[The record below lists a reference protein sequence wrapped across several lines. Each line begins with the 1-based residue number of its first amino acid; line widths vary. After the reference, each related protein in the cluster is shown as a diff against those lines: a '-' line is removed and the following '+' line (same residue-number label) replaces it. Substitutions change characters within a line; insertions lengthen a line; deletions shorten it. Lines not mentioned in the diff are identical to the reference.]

1 MNQSTYNSL
10 KSFIWG
16 IANDCLVDV
25 YDVGDYRKIILPMF
39 VIRRFDA
46 VLEPKHEA
54 VIKAK
59 KEFTKAGITEL
70 DAALAAVAEQAF
82 VNKSDFTLTDLK
94 SRTNQQQLK
103 KDFIEY
109 LDGFSE
115 NVQVIINKFH
125 IRNEIDRLSE
135 QDRLGLLIEK
145 FVDPRINLSNRPV
158 LNEDG
163 SVKIEAL
170 DNHTMGTLF
179 EEVIRMFNEETN
191 VTDAGRHFTP
201 RDIVE
206 LIADLAFIPVQD
218 KIQSTTYRIY
228 DGACGTG
235 GMLTVG
241 DEHIKK
247 LAREQGKKVSIHLY
261 GQENADETYAIA
273 RADMLVKGEGK
284 ESDQIRF
291 GSTISDDKF
300 AKEEFDFM
308 LSNPPFGTPWKTD
321 LKAWGIGKK
330 DEISDTRFIINY
342 DDNPEYSLIPDIGDP
357 QMLFLANNISKMKT
371 TTELGSRI
379 IEVHN
384 GSSLFTGKAGS
395 GPSNLR
401 RYIFEQDLCEAIIAI
416 PENMFY
422 NTGIG
427 TYLWVL
433 TNKKDEK
440 RKGKVQ
446 LIDATSMK
454 EPLRKNLGD
463 KNCEMTQKMRE
474 KVMELYL
481 AFDKADSEYS
491 KVFSNEEFGFYQVEV
506 NRPLRLRVN
515 VSDEA
520 LEEFKNNAK
529 DDEFYD
535 FLMTNEKDTESTN
548 FNSFIGKLEK
558 STKRAGLKW
567 TKKREN
573 AIRKYFTTTDENAN
587 VVLDKKGNTEPDS
600 NLKDTEQ
607 VPLLYDGGI
616 TGFFENE
623 VKPYVEDAW
632 INEDSAVIGYEL
644 SFTKYFYKPVQL
656 RDMSDIIADG
666 IKLFHGLGT
675 GLRQTLT
682 SDEVLKLQIPVPP
695 KPEQDKIVQ
704 FLDWK
709 ISEMNHFIHQKKKQI
724 KLLEELKYT
733 QIDQYITKGLNPS
746 VSMKDSKVEWIG
758 AIPEHWDVDHIK
770 QHFKVKKRIAGKE
783 GYDVLSITQQGIKKK
798 DISSNEGQMAQSYA
812 NYQFVY
818 PGDFAMNHMDLLTG
832 YIDISKQ
839 FGVTSPDYRVFTLS
853 DSEHCFAPFY
863 LRVFQ
868 IGYKRRIFYKFGK
881 GAANQGRWRLPI
893 TAFYDY
899 AIQVPPIDEQ
909 REIARQCDEVEKQI
923 NEMISGINKEITLVE
938 ELRTKLISDVVTGQV
953 DVRNVKIPAYETET
967 DIIDSEEDS
976 DEENQEESTE

>member
-1 MNQSTYNSL
+1 MNQSTYNTL

-46 VLEPKHEA
+46 VLEPKHEE

-59 KEFTKAGITEL
+59 EQFEKAGITEL
-70 DAALAAVAEQAF
+70 DAALSAVAEQAF
-82 VNKSDFTLTDLK
+82 VNKSDFILTDLK

-103 KDFIEY
+103 KDFIAY

-145 FVDPRINLSNRPV
+145 FVDPRINLSNRPI

-206 LIADLAFIPVQD
+206 LIADLAFIPIQD

-241 DEHIKK
+241 DQHIRE
-247 LAREQGKKVSIHLY
+247 LAAEQGKKVSIHLY

-321 LKAWGIGKK
+321 LKAWGINKK
-330 DEISDTRFIINY
+330 DEISDSRFIINY

-371 TTELGSRI
+371 TTEFGSRI

-433 TNKKDEK
+433 TNKKEDR

-454 EPLRKNLGD
+454 SSLRKNLGD
-463 KNCEMTQKMRE
+463 KNCEMTPEIRKR
-474 KVMELYL
+474 VIDLYL
-481 AFDKADSEYS
+481 EFDKADSEYS
-491 KVFSNEEFGFYQVEV
+491 KVFLNEEFGYYQVDV
-506 NRPLRLRVN
+506 NRPLRLKVAIN
-515 VSDEA
+515 EKNLAV
-520 LEEFKNNAK
+520 FKENGK
-529 DDEFYD
+529 DDEFYQ
-535 FLMTNEKDTESTN
+535 FLALNKKDLESN
-548 FNSFIGKLEK
+548 DYNSFITELEK
-558 STKRAGLKW
+558 NVKSADLKW
-567 TKKREN
+567 TKKRQN
-573 AIRKYFTTTDENAN
+573 AIRKFFSTTDENAEL
-587 VVLDKKGNTEPDS
+587 VRDKKGNIEPDN
-600 NLKDTEQ
+600 NLKDSEQ
-607 VPLLYDGGI
+607 IPLLYEGGI
-616 TGFFENE
+616 KAFFKNE

-632 INEDSAVIGYEL
+632 IDEDSAVIGYEL

-656 RDMSDIIADG
+656 RNVADIIAD
-666 IKLFHGLGT
+666 IKAIEQSTDGL
-675 GLRQTLT
+675 LA
-682 SDEVLKLQIPVPP
+682 SI
-695 KPEQDKIVQ
+695 
-704 FLDWK
+704 
-709 ISEMNHFIHQKKKQI
+709 
-724 KLLEELKYT
+724 
-733 QIDQYITKGLNPS
+733 
-746 VSMKDSKVEWIG
+746 IG
-758 AIPEHWDVDHIK
+758 
-770 QHFKVKKRIAGKE
+770 
-783 GYDVLSITQQGIKKK
+783 
-798 DISSNEGQMAQSYA
+798 
-812 NYQFVY
+812 
-818 PGDFAMNHMDLLTG
+818 
-832 YIDISKQ
+832 
-839 FGVTSPDYRVFTLS
+839 
-853 DSEHCFAPFY
+853 
-863 LRVFQ
+863 
-868 IGYKRRIFYKFGK
+868 
-881 GAANQGRWRLPI
+881 GR
-893 TAFYDY
+893 
-899 AIQVPPIDEQ
+899 E
-909 REIARQCDEVEKQI
+909 
-923 NEMISGINKEITLVE
+923 
-938 ELRTKLISDVVTGQV
+938 
-953 DVRNVKIPAYETET
+953 
-967 DIIDSEEDS
+967 
-976 DEENQEESTE
+976 

>member
-1 MNQSTYNSL
+1 MNQSTYNTL

-46 VLEPKHEA
+46 VLEPKHEE
-54 VIKAK
+54 VMKAK
-59 KEFTKAGITEL
+59 EQFEKAGITEL
-70 DAALAAVAEQAF
+70 DAALSAVAEQAF

-103 KDFIEY
+103 KDFIAY

-145 FVDPRINLSNRPV
+145 FVDPRVNLSNRPV

-163 SVKIEAL
+163 SIKIEAL

-206 LIADLAFIPVQD
+206 LIADLAFIPIQD

-241 DEHIKK
+241 DQHIREMAAEH
-247 LAREQGKKVSIHLY
+247 GKKVSIHLY

-321 LKAWGIGKK
+321 LKAWGINKK
-330 DEISDTRFIINY
+330 DEIADSRFIINY

-433 TNKKDEK
+433 TNKKEDR

-454 EPLRKNLGD
+454 SSLRKNLGD
-463 KNCEMTQKMRE
+463 KNCEMTPEIRKQ
-474 KVMELYL
+474 VMDLYL

-491 KVFSNEEFGFYQVEV
+491 KVFLNEEFGYYQVDV
-506 NRPLRLRVN
+506 NRPLRLKVAIN
-515 VSDEA
+515 
-520 LEEFKNNAK
+520 EENLATFKENGK
-529 DDEFYD
+529 DDEFYQ
-535 FLMTNEKDTESTN
+535 FLALNKKDLESNDYNTFITE
-548 FNSFIGKLEK
+548 LEK
-558 STKRAGLKW
+558 YVKDNDIKW
-567 TKKREN
+567 TKKRQD
-573 AIRKYFTTTDENAN
+573 AIRKFFSTTDENAEP
-587 VVLDKKGNTEPDS
+587 VLDKKGNIELDN
-600 NLKDTEQ
+600 NLKDSEQ
-607 VPLLYDGGI
+607 IPLLYEGGI
-616 TGFFENE
+616 KAFFENE

-632 INEDSAVIGYEL
+632 IDEDSAVIGYEL

-656 RDMSDIIADG
+656 RDVADIIEDIRAIEQSTDG
-666 IKLFHGLGT
+666 
-675 GLRQTLT
+675 
-682 SDEVLKLQIPVPP
+682 
-695 KPEQDKIVQ
+695 
-704 FLDWK
+704 
-709 ISEMNHFIHQKKKQI
+709 
-724 KLLEELKYT
+724 LLAS
-733 QIDQYITKGLNPS
+733 I
-746 VSMKDSKVEWIG
+746 IG
-758 AIPEHWDVDHIK
+758 GGE
-770 QHFKVKKRIAGKE
+770 
-783 GYDVLSITQQGIKKK
+783 
-798 DISSNEGQMAQSYA
+798 
-812 NYQFVY
+812 
-818 PGDFAMNHMDLLTG
+818 
-832 YIDISKQ
+832 
-839 FGVTSPDYRVFTLS
+839 
-853 DSEHCFAPFY
+853 
-863 LRVFQ
+863 
-868 IGYKRRIFYKFGK
+868 
-881 GAANQGRWRLPI
+881 
-893 TAFYDY
+893 
-899 AIQVPPIDEQ
+899 
-909 REIARQCDEVEKQI
+909 
-923 NEMISGINKEITLVE
+923 
-938 ELRTKLISDVVTGQV
+938 
-953 DVRNVKIPAYETET
+953 
-967 DIIDSEEDS
+967 
-976 DEENQEESTE
+976 

>member
-1 MNQSTYNSL
+1 MNQSTYNTL

-46 VLEPKHEA
+46 VLEPKHEE

-59 KEFTKAGITEL
+59 EQFEKAGITEL
-70 DAALAAVAEQAF
+70 DAALSAVAEQAF
-82 VNKSDFTLTDLK
+82 VNKSDFILTDLK

-103 KDFIEY
+103 KDFIAY

-145 FVDPRINLSNRPV
+145 FVDPRINLSNRPI

-206 LIADLAFIPVQD
+206 LIADLAFIPIQD

-241 DEHIKK
+241 DQHIRE
-247 LAREQGKKVSIHLY
+247 LAAEQGKKVSIHLY

-321 LKAWGIGKK
+321 LKAWGINKK
-330 DEISDTRFIINY
+330 DEISDSRFIINY

-433 TNKKDEK
+433 TNKKEDR

-454 EPLRKNLGD
+454 SSLRKNLGD
-463 KNCEMTQKMRE
+463 KNCEMTPEIRKR
-474 KVMELYL
+474 VIDLYL
-481 AFDKADSEYS
+481 EFDKADSEYS
-491 KVFSNEEFGFYQVEV
+491 KVFLNEEFGYYQVDV
-506 NRPLRLRVN
+506 NRPLRLKVAIN
-515 VSDEA
+515 EKNLAV
-520 LEEFKNNAK
+520 FKENGK
-529 DDEFYD
+529 DDEFYQ
-535 FLMTNEKDTESTN
+535 FLALNKKDLESN
-548 FNSFIGKLEK
+548 DYNSFITELEK
-558 STKRAGLKW
+558 NVKSADLKW
-567 TKKREN
+567 TKKRQN
-573 AIRKYFTTTDENAN
+573 AIRKFFSTTDENAEL
-587 VVLDKKGNTEPDS
+587 VRDKKGNIEPDN
-600 NLKDTEQ
+600 NLKDSE
-607 VPLLYDGGI
+607 
-616 TGFFENE
+616 
-623 VKPYVEDAW
+623 
-632 INEDSAVIGYEL
+632 
-644 SFTKYFYKPVQL
+644 
-656 RDMSDIIADG
+656 
-666 IKLFHGLGT
+666 
-675 GLRQTLT
+675 
-682 SDEVLKLQIPVPP
+682 QIP
-695 KPEQDKIVQ
+695 
-704 FLDWK
+704 LY
-709 ISEMNHFIHQKKKQI
+709 M
-724 KLLEELKYT
+724 
-733 QIDQYITKGLNPS
+733 
-746 VSMKDSKVEWIG
+746 KVES
-758 AIPEHWDVDHIK
+758 K
-770 QHFKVKKRIAGKE
+770 
-783 GYDVLSITQQGIKKK
+783 LSLKMK
-798 DISSNEGQMAQSYA
+798 
-812 NYQFVY
+812 
-818 PGDFAMNHMDLLTG
+818 
-832 YIDISKQ
+832 
-839 FGVTSPDYRVFTLS
+839 
-853 DSEHCFAPFY
+853 
-863 LRVFQ
+863 
-868 IGYKRRIFYKFGK
+868 
-881 GAANQGRWRLPI
+881 
-893 TAFYDY
+893 
-899 AIQVPPIDEQ
+899 
-909 REIARQCDEVEKQI
+909 
-923 NEMISGINKEITLVE
+923 
-938 ELRTKLISDVVTGQV
+938 
-953 DVRNVKIPAYETET
+953 
-967 DIIDSEEDS
+967 
-976 DEENQEESTE
+976 